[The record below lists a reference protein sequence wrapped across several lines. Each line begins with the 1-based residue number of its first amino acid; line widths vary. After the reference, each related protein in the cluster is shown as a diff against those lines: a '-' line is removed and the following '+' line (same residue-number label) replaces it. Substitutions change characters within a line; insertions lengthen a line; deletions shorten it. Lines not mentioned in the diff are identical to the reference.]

1 MMQHVGVREAESA
14 CMHVPALPDQ
24 VLEDGRLTDSQGR
37 VVSFKHALLVLTSNV
52 GSAVIAKGGG
62 RGLGFALPDQ
72 AGEEAAAAYGRVREL
87 VLEELKVRARLGPA
101 RVC

>member
-1 MMQHVGVREAESA
+1 MPANEDA
-14 CMHVPALPDQ
+14 CMRARAPDQ

-62 RGLGFALPDQ
+62 RLGFALPDQ
-72 AGEEAAAAYGRVREL
+72 DAGAAAYGRVREL
-87 VLEELKVRARLGPA
+87 VLEELKVRGAA
-101 RVC
+101 RVR